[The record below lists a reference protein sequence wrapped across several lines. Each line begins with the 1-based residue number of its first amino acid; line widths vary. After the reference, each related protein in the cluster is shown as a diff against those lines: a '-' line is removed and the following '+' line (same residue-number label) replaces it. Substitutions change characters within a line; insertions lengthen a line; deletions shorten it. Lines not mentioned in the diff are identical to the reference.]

1 MSCPIHSSDWSC
13 AGCVKARLGNKNKR
27 LESRWAALKDIFHVT
42 IDNYDD
48 LPEFDMDV
56 VFARSVIE
64 EMDKLEG
71 EG

>member
-42 IDNYDD
+42 IDNYEDD
-48 LPEFDMDV
+48 ESIDLS
-56 VFARSVIE
+56 FARSVIE
-64 EMDKLEG
+64 EMEKLEV